1 MYRIWLLYGI
11 VEEQKFDLLPFRLY
25 GRNETMN
32 ISNSEKIKLVMA
44 KDWWETE
51 DLGGKLE
58 KLKVSDGPVGLR
70 CLAVTDSWEND
81 SIYPSVAY
89 PCYQMLSQTWDTSLA
104 WEMGRAI
111 ADDCIDH
118 NVDMLLGPGVNIKR
132 TPLCGRNFE
141 YFSEDPIVAGMF
153 GKAFIEGVQAGHIG
167 TSLKHYCCNNREYSR
182 YWLSSEVDE
191 RTLREI
197 YLKPFEIALKA
208 KPWTVMTSY
217 NLVNGIRM
225 SANKKLNKVLREEL
239 GFEGVIVS
247 DWEAVQDPLDSLHTG
262 LDLEFPHNAKHA
274 ELMQQHLTDGKVD
287 LSCLDASA
295 NRMLALS
302 QKNREAK
309 QKREIQY
316 SIEDRIAISQKVEE
330 EGIVLL
336 KNNGVLPLQ
345 KGKICVTGA
354 PAHIYYHG
362 GGSSAV
368 KPNRPF
374 IPLDKALRGQG
385 MDAFYSESIGK
396 VYGANVSMGN
406 LKKACADSAESDVT
420 ILTVGTGAGGEVEET
435 DRRDITLTPEEL
447 DALKYLRKYAKKLVV
462 VVYAGSA
469 VDLSEFDKLA
479 DAVILAGFGGQNVSQ
494 AVARVLTGEVNPSGR
509 LTETYA
515 YSVKD
520 IPSEN
525 TVRNESVMVYE
536 EKLNVGY
543 RYFTTASVPVLYPF
557 GYGLSYT
564 NFHYSNLQVSRN
576 EETITVSVNVK
587 NIGTMDG
594 KEVVQLYISPKNSSV
609 DRPARELRA
618 FQKVFM
624 KAGETATVTLQL
636 DEDVFRYFDEQ
647 THNWQTEHGEISLQ
661 ICKHANSVILQENIQ
676 RVWAPL

>member
-1 MYRIWLLYGI
+1 M
-11 VEEQKFDLLPFRLY
+11 K
-25 GRNETMN
+25 
-32 ISNSEKIKLVMA
+32 ISNEEKMKLVMA

-51 DLGGKLE
+51 DLGGKIE
-58 KLKVSDGPVGLR
+58 KVKVSDGPVGLR
-70 CLAVTDSWEND
+70 CLAITDSWEND

-89 PCYQMLSQTWDTSLA
+89 PCYQMLSQTWDLDLA
-104 WEMGRAI
+104 HQMGRAI

-118 NVDMLLGPGVNIKR
+118 NVDVLLGPGVNIKR

-141 YFSEDPIVAGMF
+141 YFSEDPYIAGMF

-217 NLVNGIRM
+217 NLVNGVRM
-225 SANKKLNKVLREEL
+225 SANKKLNDVLRNEL

-247 DWEAVQDPLDSLHTG
+247 DWEAVQDPLDSLHAG

-274 ELMQQHLTDGKVD
+274 ELMQQHLAEGRVD
-287 LSCLDASA
+287 LSCLEASS

-302 QKNREAK
+302 EKNEEAK
-309 QKREIQY
+309 KRREIQY
-316 SIEDRIAISQKVEE
+316 NIEERIAISQKVEE

-354 PAHIYYHG
+354 PSHIYYHG

-368 KPNRPF
+368 KPNRPLV
-374 IPLDKALRGQG
+374 PLYDALADLGY
-385 MDAFYSESIGK
+385 DAFYSESIGK
-396 VYGANVSMGN
+396 VYGSNVSMGN
-406 LKKACADSAESDVT
+406 LKKACQDSAMSDVT

-469 VDLSEFDKLA
+469 IDLAEFDKLA
-479 DAVILAGFGGQNVSQ
+479 DAVVLAGFGGQNVSQ
-494 AVARVLTGEVNPSGR
+494 AVANVLSGNVNPSGR

-515 YSVKD
+515 YCVKD
-520 IPSEN
+520 IPSEH
-525 TVRNESVMVYE
+525 TTRDESRMVYE

-543 RYFTTASVPVLYPF
+543 RYFTTANVSVLYPF
-557 GYGLSYT
+557 GYGLSYAD
-564 NFHYSNLQVSRN
+564 FRYSNMQITHSG
-576 EETITVSVNVK
+576 ETVTVSVDIE
-587 NIGTMDG
+587 NIGTTDG
-594 KEVVQLYISPKNSSV
+594 KEIVQLYVSPKNSTV
-609 DRPARELRA
+609 ERPVRELKT
-618 FQKVFM
+618 FQKVLI
-624 KAGETATVTLQL
+624 KAGEKVTVNLQL
-636 DEDVFRYFDEQ
+636 CSDAFTYYDEQ
-647 THNWQTEHGEISLQ
+647 THSWKPETGEISLQ
-661 ICKHANSVILQENIQ
+661 ICKDANEIILERTVI
-676 RVWAPL
+676 V